1 MEFINF
7 LIITIFLFSIPLF
20 QCNKNPIVSIS
31 QQYIKSVLYSS
42 ITDNHQ
48 ISSSCYDSFL
58 NAINNKDDSYIT
70 KIITD
75 SGKNKNDLGSF
86 QDCLNIDYGSHI
98 ANSTSILDNL
108 TYIIIQIDQSQSK
121 EGFTLS
127 ENEKAKYLFGIC
139 IPKGCNE
146 TEYKNIFLSANEITG
161 IFPLLNENEII
172 VYDMT
177 KDRFSFLYLLNWIP
191 ILLTLFFMLFSIF
204 KSLPIFF
211 FHPLFYKRGTE
222 INNKIASCF
231 ILSNN
236 NEEILSS
243 NEGGKHLVTN
253 ETGLS
258 VLKGIRGIAILT
270 IIVSLTFKQLYI
282 NPVKIYV
289 QDLFDQLLTNF
300 SFSIIIF
307 GEKFGVSICYAIS
320 AFTMTFKII
329 NFLDYEIETIDEEND
344 LINNNESCSNE
355 KYISLNLEDSSLMQN
370 NQSIICNLLNE
381 NNDKELP
388 PLNETNIYEKYR
400 AKIKK
405 KTWIKFIA
413 KQGYKY
419 LMFISC
425 VFYFKFSQYEPIV
438 LLSNPGPVW
447 LYFKDVILDKF
458 EWKHIFANI
467 FLYSPFSNTTF
478 SSIDPFGIIY
488 NEIILFIICSLIVF
502 ISFKKNLRLDIIVIC
517 LFVFCELAKCALFL
531 VLNLPEDPKERFYP
545 SMFYQESNKKFI
557 LSNPFYNFPSALV
570 GIFYGL
576 INNVIQNSSTT
587 VKSKKFLTIPKAIV
601 KFLTNRKI
609 WGYVICILSLL
620 IFLFSTLVFYI
631 GINIY
636 INDQIESFFFYYWIN
651 FISLYSVDIGIFFM
665 FLFVIFLFLTG
676 ENFFISFLEHD
687 YWNLVERPYYS
698 FLIVINMISYFIFY
712 QIESRIKIEFFNV
725 CFFSLLIIV
734 LSLFGNMILFVFVEI
749 PLKKVNKLLVNV
761 DNNKRKQNS
770 MQQQYPPK
778 KNDDKSE

>member
-1 MEFINF
+1 MEFIHF
-7 LIITIFLFSIPLF
+7 LIITIFAFCIHLF
-20 QCNKNPIVSIS
+20 QCIENPIVSIS
-31 QQYIKSVLYSS
+31 QEYIKSVLYSS

-48 ISSSCYDSFL
+48 ISLSCQDSFF
-58 NAINNKDDSYIT
+58 NAINNKDDSYLT

-75 SGKNKNDLGSF
+75 SGKNKNDLGSY

-98 ANSTSILDNL
+98 ADTSSILENL

-121 EGFTLS
+121 EVFTLS

-146 TEYKNIFLSANEITG
+146 TEYKNIFYLANEITG

-177 KDRFSFLYLLNWIP
+177 KERFSFLYLLNWIP
-191 ILLTLFFMLFSIF
+191 IFLTLFFMLFSIF
-204 KSLPIFF
+204 KALPVFF
-211 FHPLFYKRGTE
+211 FNPLFFKRGNE
-222 INNKIASCF
+222 VNNKIASCF
-231 ILSNN
+231 ILSDN

-243 NEGGKHLVTN
+243 NEGGKRLVTN

-282 NPVKIYV
+282 NPIKIYV
-289 QDLFDQLLTNF
+289 QDLFDKLLTSF
-300 SFSIIIF
+300 SFSIVFF
-307 GEKFGVSICYAIS
+307 GEKFGINICYAIS
-320 AFTMTFKII
+320 AFALTFKMI
-329 NFLDYEIETIDEEND
+329 NFLDYEIETIDEENG
-344 LINNNESCSNE
+344 LINTNESNSNE
-355 KYISLNLEDSSLMQN
+355 KYISLNLDDSSLMQN
-370 NQSIICNLLNE
+370 NQSNFCNLLNE
-381 NNDKELP
+381 NNDKDFL

-413 KQGYKY
+413 RQGYKY
-419 LMFISC
+419 IMFISC

-438 LLSNPGPVW
+438 LLSSPGPAW

-458 EWKHIFANI
+458 EWKHIFSNI
-467 FLYSPFSNTTF
+467 FLYSPFSNATF
-478 SSIDPFGIIY
+478 SSIDPFGILY

-517 LFVFCELAKCALFL
+517 LFAFFELGKCALFL
-531 VLNLPEDPKERFYP
+531 LLNLHEDPKERFYP
-545 SMFYQESNKKFI
+545 SMIYQESNKKFI
-557 LSNPFYNFPSALV
+557 LSNPFYNFPSALI

-587 VKSKKFLTIPKAIV
+587 LNSKKFLTIPKAIV
-601 KFLTNRKI
+601 KFLTDRKF
-609 WGYVICILSLL
+609 WGYVICIFSLL
-620 IFLFSTLVFYI
+620 LFLLSTLIFYI
-631 GINIY
+631 GINTS
-636 INDQIESFFFYYWIN
+636 INEQIESFFFYFWIN
-651 FISLYSVDIGIFFM
+651 FISLYSVDIGMIFM

-687 YWNLVERPYYS
+687 YWNLVVRPYYS

-712 QIESRIKIEFFNV
+712 QIESRVKIEFFNI
-725 CFFSLLIIV
+725 CFFSLLILV

-749 PLKKVNKLLVNV
+749 PLKKVNKLLINV
-761 DNNKRKQNS
+761 DNNKRKKTS
-770 MQQQYPPK
+770 MQQYSSK
-778 KNDDKSE
+778 KIDDKSE